1 MADVG
6 KMLQEVPIG
15 DMIVGYARGI
25 ADAQWE
31 LDMKSIEM
39 LKIMANE
46 KIKVPN
52 KAKNDELEEK
62 SLLELG
68 FLPTFYHFEEA
79 VIEVSVSLTMHEEQS
94 FNIDVGFQGQQSN
107 TRNTQRTG
115 RGGGAGGTGGSG
127 GGSGSASTP

>member
-79 VIEVSVSLTMHEEQS
+79 VIEVSVSLSMHEAQEINIGGSVSRQS
-94 FNIDVGFQGQQSN
+94 QKSN
-107 TRNTQRTG
+107 TINKSRAGGN
-115 RGGGAGGTGGSG
+115 RGTGTGGVG
-127 GGSGSASTP
+127 NTPLP